1 MVALRIFASA
11 CWSRGRPLGKFIYVI
26 DFFTNAVETF
36 RYTVNRI
43 CKIAFF
49 VTNPW

>member
-1 MVALRIFASA
+1 MKQRLRL
-11 CWSRGRPLGKFIYVI
+11 RVGRPLGKFIYVI
-26 DFFTNAVETF
+26 DFFITLTNGVETF

-49 VTNPW
+49 VSNSW